1 MENESSKKNNMLF
14 PIVVV
19 ALVVIVAVGVYLTQQ
34 KPEMG
39 SSTNTT
45 VTTKPTTT
53 NANMYKDGT
62 YTADGAY
69 VSPGGPRD
77 IGVTITLANGL
88 ITDTTTEVRATDA
101 TSKRLQ
107 QEFADNYKQMVVGKS
122 IDEVNLTKVSG
133 SSLTPKG
140 FNDALTKIKT
150 EAKS

>member
-1 MENESSKKNNMLF
+1 MENENKKNNMLL
-14 PIVVV
+14 PIAVV
-19 ALVVIVAVGVYLTQQ
+19 ALVAIVAVGVYLTQQ

-39 SSTNTT
+39 SNSNTT
-45 VTTKPTTT
+45 STKPATT

-62 YTADGAY
+62 YTADGTY